1 MIRFIR
7 LFLLA
12 APFALA
18 CGASRAG
25 ELVIPH
31 SFSANTPAVAAQVNA
46 NFSATKTAVDDNDT
60 RIAALEAA
68 LTTLQGNLAVAQ
80 GQIASMQNTITAQ
93 ATAIAALEAAS
104 TTLQGNLAVAQGQIA
119 SMQNTVTAQ
128 ATAIATLQSNLS
140 AVQANTVLDLDE
152 VLELTIDPRTG
163 QSTARFTGVN
173 VQVVNGEGTTPT
185 RNGVGNLIIG
195 YNEDP
200 GQRQFCSL
208 GEYNANYTTCVS
220 NGGTWAANQRSGSHN
235 LILGNRHSYT
245 GFGGLV
251 AGSDNVVNGIY
262 ASVSGGSVNIAS
274 GDRAAVSGGF
284 NNRAS
289 GVNAVVSGG
298 DSNTASGQTASVSGG
313 HVNTASATGAS
324 VSGGSNR
331 SATGLNDW
339 RAGSLFENY

>member
-7 LFLLA
+7 LFLLT

-93 ATAIAALEAAS
+93 AT
-104 TTLQGNLAVAQGQIA
+104 T
-119 SMQNTVTAQ
+119 
-128 ATAIATLQSNLS
+128 IATLQSNMS

-163 QSTARFTGVN
+163 QSTARFSGVN

-195 YNEDP
+195 YNELP
-200 GQRQFCSL
+200 GLAQFCSL
-208 GEYNANYTTCVS
+208 GEYNTNYTTCVS

-235 LILGNRHSYT
+235 LILGNRNGYT

-251 AGSDNVVNGIY
+251 AGFNNIVNGIY
-262 ASVSGGSVNIAS
+262 ASVSGGSANIAS
-274 GDRAAVSGGF
+274 GDTAAVSGGLF
-284 NNRAS
+284 NKAS
-289 GVNAVVSGG
+289 GGQAVVSGG
-298 DSNTASGQTASVSGG
+298 ESNTASGLRASVSGG
-313 HVNTASATGAS
+313 NANTASGNGAS
-324 VSGGSNR
+324 VSGGTNR
-331 SATGLNDW
+331 SATGLDDW

>member
-68 LTTLQGNLAVAQ
+68 LTTLQGSLAVAQ

-119 SMQNTVTAQ
+119 SMQNTITAQ
-128 ATAIATLQSNLS
+128 ATTIATLQSNMS

-163 QSTARFTGVN
+163 QSTARFSGVN

-262 ASVSGGSVNIAS
+262 ASVSGGSANIAS
-274 GDRAAVSGGF
+274 GDWAAVSGGF
-284 NNRAS
+284 NNKATGDR
-289 GVNAVVSGG
+289 AVVSGG

-313 HVNTASATGAS
+313 NANTASGNGAS

-331 SATGLNDW
+331 SATGLDDW

>member
-68 LTTLQGNLAVAQ
+68 L
-80 GQIASMQNTITAQ
+80 
-93 ATAIAALEAAS
+93 

>member
-1 MIRFIR
+1 MIFKDLIEWHGDCWAGDRFQPFPRRSSMIRFIR
-7 LFLLA
+7 LFLLT

-18 CGASRAG
+18 CGTSRAG

-93 ATAIAALEAAS
+93 AT
-104 TTLQGNLAVAQGQIA
+104 T
-119 SMQNTVTAQ
+119 
-128 ATAIATLQSNLS
+128 IATLQSNMS

-163 QSTARFTGVN
+163 QSTARFSGVN

-195 YNEDP
+195 YNELP
-200 GQRQFCSL
+200 GLAQFCSL
-208 GEYNANYTTCVS
+208 GEYNTNYTTCVS

-235 LILGNRHSYT
+235 LILGNRNGYT

-251 AGSDNVVNGIY
+251 AGFNNIVNGIY
-262 ASVSGGSVNIAS
+262 ASVSGGSANIAS
-274 GDRAAVSGGF
+274 GDTAAVSGGLF
-284 NNRAS
+284 NKAS
-289 GVNAVVSGG
+289 GGQAVVSGG
-298 DSNTASGQTASVSGG
+298 ESNTASGLRASVSGG
-313 HVNTASATGAS
+313 NANTASGNGAS
-324 VSGGSNR
+324 VSGGTNR
-331 SATGLNDW
+331 SATGLDDW